1 MKTNAMRALDT
12 LGIHYEIREYEADP
26 NDLPPERIAGDI
38 GLPPEQVFK
47 TLVARGDRHG
57 VLFAVVPA
65 NAEVD
70 LKALSRQ
77 SQNRTVEL
85 VPLKE
90 VQPLTGYIRG
100 GVTALAAK
108 RDYPVYVDEQIE
120 LHDVVAVSAG
130 VRGRQML
137 LRRATTCARRRRS
150 SARSAGSTTPA
161 DKVVRVKRAGAVS
174 DPSGLRRNAGGRW
187 CSASPPRNRCG
198 GRHLL
203 QPHTLLLH
211 PVGASRD
218 AIPPQRQAEPAVFD
232 NELREAET
240 GQPRI
245 AGHFLRQNLEGL
257 LVGKRLA
264 EDPPKRD
271 LRARIQMLACQLNH
285 LFAGQFCGVK
295 VQLRP
300 VQARTSIF
308 SQASAP
314 LATFATASTIA
325 TWLALEANPH
335 GVLRRKGDRDVIVF
349 ATRGRDRLVEQL
361 GDAA

>member
-1 MKTNAMRALDT
+1 MSQSLAACERLPHCSAMKTNAMRALDT

-26 NDLPPERIAGDI
+26 NDLRAERIAGDI

-137 LRRATTCARRRRS
+137 LAPGDYLCATQAILGPISRIH
-150 SARSAGSTTPA
+150 
-161 DKVVRVKRAGAVS
+161 
-174 DPSGLRRNAGGRW
+174 DPG
-187 CSASPPRNRCG
+187 
-198 GRHLL
+198 
-203 QPHTLLLH
+203 
-211 PVGASRD
+211 
-218 AIPPQRQAEPAVFD
+218 
-232 NELREAET
+232 
-240 GQPRI
+240 
-245 AGHFLRQNLEGL
+245 
-257 LVGKRLA
+257 
-264 EDPPKRD
+264 
-271 LRARIQMLACQLNH
+271 
-285 LFAGQFCGVK
+285 
-295 VQLRP
+295 
-300 VQARTSIF
+300 
-308 SQASAP
+308 
-314 LATFATASTIA
+314 
-325 TWLALEANPH
+325 
-335 GVLRRKGDRDVIVF
+335 
-349 ATRGRDRLVEQL
+349 
-361 GDAA
+361 